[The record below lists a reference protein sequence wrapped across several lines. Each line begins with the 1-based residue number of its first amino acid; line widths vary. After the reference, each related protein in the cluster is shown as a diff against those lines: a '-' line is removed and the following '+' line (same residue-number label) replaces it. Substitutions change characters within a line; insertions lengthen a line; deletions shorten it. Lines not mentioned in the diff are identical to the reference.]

1 MQQEQL
7 KHVKP
12 LGRHLSCL
20 LHRKE
25 MKRNLAYGPLKFF
38 MTVISDL
45 Q

>member
-1 MQQEQL
+1 MQYERL

-12 LGRHLSCL
+12 LGRSCL
-20 LHRKE
+20 LLRKE
-25 MKRNLAYGPLKFF
+25 MQRNLSYGPLKFF